1 MPYETAYDEPLTTSL
16 GDALMGMRAKKRP
29 MPNRAKLGL
38 AAPSA
43 GTPAIPPWWEGVG
56 PESVETSLDPWTP
69 PGPRPPSPPWWSKVG
84 AQAGKAG
91 RGIAGG
97 LGSALR
103 TVAPFLRAAALPA
116 WAGTV
121 AYDMAGGGQ
130 GPGPNL
136 RAEFARMRPWVD
148 EELTRQG
155 LNTGGGPLTP
165 AALAP
170 ESGGRLSAALMGTPA
185 MPLTMTGDYT
195 PLSPQNAWEGNQL
208 YGTGQPTRLAE
219 ALRGG
224 LVTGDYTPAQ
234 GMLPIHPGSGG
245 IPARHMGG
253 TPREVAM
260 NPRVSPAASDL
271 RRILS
276 GQQGEG
282 STPAQASAQDY
293 RLLPGV
299 AERPSTRAMMA
310 LEGRGL
316 LDPNRPM
323 PGDADYKFDPQAGQ
337 RSVLPNIAYPT
348 GVQSRLGEIPPRPPQ
363 WGKDLVPEETL
374 RLTSYPDANKNI
386 LREAAGINR
395 RAIEEGTGGAQ
406 VIGPNYSFSRPE
418 RSTWQMAQETK
429 VTDPRL
435 AALYGPQT
443 PTGQQVPT
451 GQTLNLADVIR
462 GRDTARKDT
471 NDMRQLMVT
480 ARAQGHPI
488 SLQQA
493 MFAHAVNT
501 GKPPQDPGSYAIA
514 GLNPQDSPQLA
525 EQKARY
531 GLFGALMQHPG
542 QMTAQQLADAL
553 KGGLGGGGAT
563 SPSPMMSVADRISD
577 PTDRTAFLDAVRKDD
592 RATARKIARRHGIT
606 DEEFGRLF
614 GVVTVSP
621 TPATPEAIT
630 NRGRSYVPTAPT
642 RLRETGPL
650 Y

>member
-155 LNTGGGPLTP
+155 LNPGGGPLTP

-185 MPLTMTGDYT
+185 MPQTMTGDYT

-429 VTDPRL
+429 ATDPRL

-553 KGGLGGGGAT
+553 KGGLGGGGGAVPPVLVPT
-563 SPSPMMSVADRISD
+563 MVPGQGILGGSGPGQPLNEANLD
-577 PTDRTAFLDAVRKDD
+577 PLPQTDPAGPQRFVDRTTKLIW
-592 RATARKIARRHGIT
+592 RKIVQDGK
-606 DEEFGRLF
+606 
-614 GVVTVSP
+614 VTYELESP
-621 TPATPEAIT
+621 RVRPGNINIP
-630 NRGRSYVPTAPT
+630 
-642 RLRETGPL
+642 PL
-650 Y
+650 NIGLK